1 MLARILS
8 AIVLVPA
15 VLAGV
20 YFARPWPLLI
30 ALGII
35 GTLCLYEYF
44 QMVRAMGIPTQPVF
58 GFSAYWALLI
68 GLQGRWIPVPALLV
82 ALLIAA
88 FLAAAWREDP
98 LRDRALGLMAG
109 IVGLIYPALFL
120 FAAVPLRFD
129 FGDKTGLHWFMVVLA
144 VTWTGDTMALFTGRR
159 FGRTAFAPMISP
171 KKTNEGAIG
180 GLIGGLIAAAFMQRF
195 LFADLPFGHVL
206 VFSLLVGAFGQLGD
220 LAESTLKRA
229 AGVKDSSHLIPGHGG
244 VLDRVDSLL
253 FAFPVAYIYLLILH
267 RS

>member
-8 AIVLVPA
+8 ALVLVPA

-44 QMVRAMGIPTQPVF
+44 QMIREMGIPARPVF
-58 GFSAYWALLI
+58 GYSAFWALLT
-68 GLQGRWIPVPALLV
+68 GLQGRWIPAPALLV
-82 ALLIAA
+82 ALLIAT

-109 IVGLIYPALFL
+109 IVALVYPALFL
-120 FAAVPLRFD
+120 FTAVPLRFD
-129 FGDKTGLHWFMVVLA
+129 FGEKTGLHWFVVVLV
-144 VTWTGDTMALFTGRR
+144 VTWMGDSMALFTGRR
-159 FGRTAFAPMISP
+159 FGRTAFAPRISP

-180 GLIGGLIAAAFMQRF
+180 GLVGGLLAAVIIQRF

-220 LAESTLKRA
+220 LAESMLKRA

-244 VLDRVDSLL
+244 VLDRIDSLL
-253 FAFPVAYIYLLILH
+253 FAFPVAYIYLLFLY
-267 RS
+267 RR